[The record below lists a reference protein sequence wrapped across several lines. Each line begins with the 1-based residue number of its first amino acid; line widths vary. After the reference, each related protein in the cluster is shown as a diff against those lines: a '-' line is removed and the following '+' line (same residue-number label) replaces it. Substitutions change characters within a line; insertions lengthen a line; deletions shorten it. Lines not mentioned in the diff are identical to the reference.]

1 MSKHGGC
8 RSVETVLSVATLAGL
23 IWVVRV
29 LLPRALEQDDRF
41 ALFCAALAA
50 LLSLALWFLFGP
62 VPMA

>member
-1 MSKHGGC
+1 
-8 RSVETVLSVATLAGL
+8 VETVLSVATLAGL